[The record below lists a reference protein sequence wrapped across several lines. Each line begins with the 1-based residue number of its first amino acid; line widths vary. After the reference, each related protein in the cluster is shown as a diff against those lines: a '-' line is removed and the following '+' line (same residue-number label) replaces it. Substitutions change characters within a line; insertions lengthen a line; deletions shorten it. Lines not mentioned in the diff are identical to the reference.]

1 MNIKYFLLVLIAVL
15 FFNCQNSTSSDS
27 ETVINPTEKEKI
39 ATSVDNP
46 TPSSVV
52 SNSAVSEL
60 KQEKPLST
68 YAQQF
73 YGNALWHYDTAV
85 VIKNPEK
92 SKSYNGKWV
101 KFHPNNTLETGFY
114 DGPVTQGSWAI
125 DEATNILT
133 ILESGEHPTY
143 SEWKVKTSSSSEAIM
158 IWVGTKRFGLNN
170 TQIKMLRHNNKP
182 SNKKE

>member
-1 MNIKYFLLVLIAVL
+1 MNIKLYILLLIAL
-15 FFNCQNSTSSDS
+15 FIFACQNSPTSKAESTKK
-27 ETVINPTEKEKI
+27 ETQTTPV
-39 ATSVDNP
+39 ATTP
-46 TPSSVV
+46 TPSPP
-52 SNSAVSEL
+52 SNAQSEL
-60 KQEKPLST
+60 KQEKPLT
-68 YAQQF
+68 THAQQF
-73 YGNALWHYDTAV
+73 YGNALWHYDAAV
-85 VIKNPEK
+85 VIKDPEK
-92 SKSYNGKWV
+92 SKSYTGKWV
-101 KFHPNNTLETGFY
+101 KFYPNNTLETGFY

-125 DEATNILT
+125 DEAANILT